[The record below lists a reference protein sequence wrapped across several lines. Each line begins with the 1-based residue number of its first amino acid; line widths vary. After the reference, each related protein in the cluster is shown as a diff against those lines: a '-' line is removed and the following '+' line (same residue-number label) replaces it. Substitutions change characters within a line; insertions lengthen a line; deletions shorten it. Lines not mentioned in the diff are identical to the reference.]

1 MALARLR
8 NLAAHAK
15 PGIADLAA
23 AYAFGLA
30 RYHGFKDGNR
40 RTAWVVARLFLADN
54 SYRLNADPIDAIKTM
69 EALASGAIEEND
81 LGQWFRNRLLKV

>member
-1 MALARLR
+1 MARLR

-15 PGIADLAA
+15 PDIADLAA

-30 RYHGFKDGNR
+30 RHHGFNDGNK
-40 RTAWVVARLFLADN
+40 RTAWVIARLFLSNN
-54 SYRLNADPIDAIKTM
+54 SYRLNANPIDAVKTM
-69 EALASGAIEEND
+69 EALASGAIEEKE